1 MSKYLDEA
9 IKLRARTDRHYNC
22 AQAVFV
28 PFVKDANLDEETA
41 YRIAANFGS
50 GMKMAS
56 TCGAITGGLM
66 VLGLYGVD
74 DPATITQYYKRFKD
88 AHEGM
93 MNCADLLKAN
103 FEKGGAKK
111 PHCDAMVY
119 EAISYVENILQE
131 RHIIDQKGDIL
142 FFFYCHMSDV
152 LTLNKPTAIC
162 IIFRDSLF
170 AIVREISHKCF

>member
-9 IKLRARTDRHYNC
+9 RKLRARTDRHYNY
-22 AQAVFV
+22 AQAVLV
-28 PFVKDANLDEETA
+28 PFAQDAHLDEETA
-41 YRIAANFGS
+41 FKLEANFGS

-66 VLGLYGVD
+66 ALGLYGVE
-74 DPATITQYYKRFKD
+74 DPATITQYYKQFKD

-119 EAISYVENILQE
+119 EAVGYVENILRE
-131 RHIIDQKGDIL
+131 RHIID
-142 FFFYCHMSDV
+142 
-152 LTLNKPTAIC
+152 
-162 IIFRDSLF
+162 
-170 AIVREISHKCF
+170 